1 MECNYDSTYRDIY
14 SEQNQIFMKRNF
26 RIITYLRNIFCLG
39 IFIFLSATVFAQDS
53 IQSQLKWGI
62 EYDLMAP
69 RIGAW
74 HSVNINGYV
83 GKGRMK
89 HSLIFAHINI
99 NNKHVT
105 DESFT
110 KDNLNAFGYRF
121 EIFSHKEI
129 KGWSAGLIMLLSMH
143 DVTTVTNNQEGHFNT
158 FIVGVPLGYTLVLW
172 KHLTIN
178 PNVSIL
184 VPLTNRTVKIGIDE
198 VPQAPWGLEPGI
210 KIGYRF

>member
-1 MECNYDSTYRDIY
+1 M
-14 SEQNQIFMKRNF
+14 
-26 RIITYLRNIFCLG
+26 L
-39 IFIFLSATVFAQDS
+39 FISPSLFAQDTIKS
-53 IQSQLKWGI
+53 PIKWGI

-74 HSVNINGYV
+74 NSVNLSGYI
-83 GKGRMK
+83 GQGRIK
-89 HSLIFAHINI
+89 HSLIFAHVNI
-99 NNKHVT
+99 SNKHLT

-121 EIFSHKEI
+121 EIYSGREMKN
-129 KGWSAGLIMLLSMH
+129 WSAGLILLYSMH
-143 DVTTVTNNQEGHFNT
+143 DVTTVTNQQNGHFNT
-158 FIVGVPLGYTLVLW
+158 FIVGVPLGYTLLLW

-198 VPQAPWGLEPGI
+198 VQQAPWGLEPGI
-210 KIGYRF
+210 RIGYRF